1 MRCLLILF
9 CLSQFVNAKPF
20 GAGTDLPDYA
30 MDPSWM
36 QGAGIVTTL
45 GSARMNADALPDV
58 IGVSH
63 AEDRV
68 FWIDMTTST
77 PVWHLVTD
85 DVRGPATLCAI
96 DVDYDN
102 DMDLIISSRWD
113 RRLLLFLNQ
122 GDGSFVAGTDV
133 ASGIDTAV
141 ALFATDIDG
150 DGRDDLVGISDFDR
164 EVFWL
169 KHYVDG
175 SFGSKQQIAST
186 SGWPT
191 QLEIIDFD
199 DNGAPDIAVLD
210 SGPGAVVVL
219 GNNGTGHFMQTARLG
234 TGLSSFTAAVFEG
247 TRPDVIALSAT
258 LGGCVGYR
266 NDDAGGFD
274 PALTLASGL
283 NGHQIA
289 AQGDLDH
296 DGDRDL
302 LLNDYAGN
310 QILWMN
316 NRGGLVFDSPAA
328 AALSPA
334 GPTLSLLTDTDG
346 DSDPELIQGSL
357 PGSELMQYQGFGA
370 NPYSAWL
377 DDYGLTSDIHPPED
391 DANGNG
397 GNNLTAYAYNLSPVA
412 EGEWHHLVLETGT
425 SGLPSGVFHDV
436 SSDLGIEF
444 IRRRGSASGLT
455 YSAASSTNLFDWI
468 SVDLDA
474 AAISVIDPDWERVR
488 IMLPPSSDPC
498 GFLRLRVDY
507 N

>member
-1 MRCLLILF
+1 MRCILILF
-9 CLSQFVNAKPF
+9 FLSQLASAKPF
-20 GAGTDLPDYA
+20 GPGEALLDYTL
-30 MDPSWM
+30 DPAWM
-36 QGAGIVTTL
+36 QGAGVVSGL
-45 GSARMNADALPDV
+45 DAAVVNTDLVSDAV
-58 IGVSH
+58 GFSH

-68 FWIDMTTST
+68 FWIDMTIST
-77 PVWHLVTD
+77 PVWHVVTD
-85 DVRGPATLCAI
+85 DVRGPAALCAI

-102 DMDLIISSRWD
+102 DMDLIVSSRWN

-122 GDGSFVAGTDV
+122 GDGSFVAGADV

-141 ALFATDIDG
+141 ALFAADIDG

-175 SFGSKQQIAST
+175 SFGGKQHIAST

-191 QLEIIDFD
+191 QLEIIDFN

-219 GNNGTGHFMQTARLG
+219 GNNGTGSFVQTARLG

-247 TRPDVIALSAT
+247 TRPDVIALSST
-258 LGGCVGYR
+258 LGGCFGYR

-296 DGDRDL
+296 DGDHDL

-316 NRGGLVFDSPAA
+316 NRGGLAFDSPAV

-334 GPTLSLLTDTDG
+334 GPTLSLLVDADG

-357 PGSELMQYQGFGA
+357 LGSELMHYQGFA
-370 NPYSAWL
+370 SNPYSAWL
-377 DDYGLTSDIHPPED
+377 DDYGLPSDANPPEG

-397 GNNLTAYAYNLSPVA
+397 ENNLTAYAYSLSPVA
-412 EGEWHHLVLETGT
+412 MGEWHRLVLETGT
-425 SGLPSGVFHDV
+425 SGLPSGVFHDA

-444 IRRRGSASGLT
+444 IRRRESSSGLI
-455 YSAASSTNLFDWI
+455 YSAASSTNLVDWI

-474 AAISVIDPDWERVR
+474 ATISVIDPDWERVR
-488 IMLPPSSDPC
+488 VMLPPSSGQR
-498 GFLRLRVDY
+498 GFLRLSVDY